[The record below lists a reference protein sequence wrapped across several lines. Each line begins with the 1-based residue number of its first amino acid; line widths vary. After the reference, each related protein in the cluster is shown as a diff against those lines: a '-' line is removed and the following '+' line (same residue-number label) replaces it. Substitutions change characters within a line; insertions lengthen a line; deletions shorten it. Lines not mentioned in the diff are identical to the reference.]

1 MEGKAC
7 TILSI
12 PSLFNFLSG
21 GKRKNGRVFIKYC
34 LVSRVSGES
43 DLPGAG
49 RSGSSRIKRRAP
61 RRRSETLREKVVHAC
76 IIRSEPASSE
86 RLLLGF
92 SLLKTWMAF
101 QFCFSKV
108 DWLSTSHP
116 NSLFMCSSS
125 VFDSKSH
132 SFAEARGIQIH
143 GALRPCSPLTS
154 RPGTQAATA

>member
-7 TILSI
+7 TTLSI

-76 IIRSEPASSE
+76 IIRSAPASSE

-101 QFCFSKV
+101 KFCFSKV
-108 DWLSTSHP
+108 DWLSTFRP
-116 NSLFMCSSS
+116 NSLFMCLSS
-125 VFDSKSH
+125 VFDSK
-132 SFAEARGIQIH
+132 
-143 GALRPCSPLTS
+143 
-154 RPGTQAATA
+154 GTHLQKQEGFKSTVP